1 METTNPKNLGAV
13 AVTQRTPANH
23 KPDSNK
29 ISWNYKFG
37 FDRSLLP
44 NPSKYYSEQGLK
56 LTGDG
61 EWRKALCPFHKET
74 RPSLGVRLES
84 GSFRCMACGASGG
97 DVLAFHMLRYGMG
110 FKEAAKSL
118 GAWRQS

>member
-1 METTNPKNLGAV
+1 MQTTNPKNLGAV
-13 AVTQRTPANH
+13 ALTQRAPANH

-29 ISWNYKFG
+29 ISWNYKYG
-37 FDRSLLP
+37 FDRNLLP

-61 EWRKALCPFHKET
+61 EWRKALCPFHKDT

-97 DVLAFHMLRYGMG
+97 DVLAFHILRYGMG
-110 FKEAAKSL
+110 FMEAAKSL

>member
-1 METTNPKNLGAV
+1 MQTTNPKNLGAV
-13 AVTQRTPANH
+13 ALTQRAPANH

-29 ISWNYKFG
+29 ISWNYKYG
-37 FDRSLLP
+37 FDRNLLP
-44 NPSKYYSEQGLK
+44 NPIKYYSEQGLK

-61 EWRKALCPFHKET
+61 EWRKALCPFHKDT

-110 FKEAAKSL
+110 FMEAAKSL
-118 GAWRQS
+118 GAWRRS

>member
-13 AVTQRTPANH
+13 AVTQLTPTNH
-23 KPDSNK
+23 TSNSNK
-29 ISWNYKFG
+29 TYRNNKSC
-37 FDRSLLP
+37 FDRNLLP

-61 EWRKALCPFHKET
+61 EWRKALCPFHKDT

-110 FKEAAKSL
+110 FMEAAKSL

>member
-1 METTNPKNLGAV
+1 MQTTNPKNLGAV
-13 AVTQRTPANH
+13 VVTQRTPTNH
-23 KPDSNK
+23 TSNHTK
-29 ISWNYKFG
+29 IHKDYKYD
-37 FDRSLLP
+37 FDRNLLP

>member
-1 METTNPKNLGAV
+1 MQTTNPKNLGAV
-13 AVTQRTPANH
+13 ALTQRAPANH

-29 ISWNYKFG
+29 ISWNYKYG
-37 FDRSLLP
+37 FDRNLLP
-44 NPSKYYSEQGLK
+44 NPIKYYSEQGLK

>member
-1 METTNPKNLGAV
+1 METTNPKNWGAG

-56 LTGDG
+56 LTGGG
-61 EWRKALCPFHKET
+61 EWKQALCPFHKET

-110 FKEAAKSL
+110 FMEAAKSL

>member
-1 METTNPKNLGAV
+1 MQTTNPKNLGAV
-13 AVTQRTPANH
+13 ALTQRAPANH

-29 ISWNYKFG
+29 ISWNYKYG
-37 FDRSLLP
+37 FDRNLLP
-44 NPSKYYSEQGLK
+44 NPIKYYSEQGLK

-61 EWRKALCPFHKET
+61 EWRKALCPFHKDT

-97 DVLAFHMLRYGMG
+97 DVLAFHILRYGMG
-110 FKEAAKSL
+110 FMEAAKSL
-118 GAWRQS
+118 GAWRRS

>member
-1 METTNPKNLGAV
+1 MQTINLKNLAV
-13 AVTQRTPANH
+13 VVVTQRTAANH
-23 KPDSNK
+23 SPDSNK

-37 FDRSLLP
+37 FDRNLLP

-84 GSFRCMACGASGG
+84 GSFLVR
-97 DVLAFHMLRYGMG
+97 
-110 FKEAAKSL
+110 E
-118 GAWRQS
+118 

>member
-1 METTNPKNLGAV
+1 MQTTNPKNLGAV
-13 AVTQRTPANH
+13 ALTQRAPANH

-29 ISWNYKFG
+29 ISWNYKYG
-37 FDRSLLP
+37 FDRNLLP
-44 NPSKYYSEQGLK
+44 NPIKYYSEQGLK

-110 FKEAAKSL
+110 FMEAAKSL
-118 GAWRQS
+118 GAWRRS

>member
-1 METTNPKNLGAV
+1 MDTTNPKNLGAV
-13 AVTQRTPANH
+13 ALTQRAPANH

-37 FDRSLLP
+37 FDRNLLP

-56 LTGDG
+56 LTGG
-61 EWRKALCPFHKET
+61 GGWKQALCPFHKDSG
-74 RPSLGVRLES
+74 PSLRVHTDTGC
-84 GSFRCMACGASGG
+84 FRCMACGAKGG

>member
-1 METTNPKNLGAV
+1 MQTINLKNLAAG

-37 FDRSLLP
+37 FDRNLLP
-44 NPSKYYSEQGLK
+44 NPSKYYSDQGLK
-56 LTGDG
+56 LTGGG
-61 EWRKALCPFHKET
+61 EWKQALCPFHKET

-97 DVLAFHMLRYGMG
+97 DVLAFHILRYGMG
-110 FKEAAKSL
+110 FMEAAKSL

>member
-1 METTNPKNLGAV
+1 MDTTNPKNLGAV
-13 AVTQRTPANH
+13 ALTQRTAANH
-23 KPDSNK
+23 SPDSNK

-37 FDRSLLP
+37 FDRNLLP

-61 EWRKALCPFHKET
+61 EWRKALCPFHKDT

-110 FKEAAKSL
+110 FMEAAKSL
-118 GAWRQS
+118 GAWRRS

>member
-1 METTNPKNLGAV
+1 METTNPKNWGAG

-56 LTGDG
+56 LTGGG
-61 EWRKALCPFHKET
+61 EWKQALCPFHKET

-110 FKEAAKSL
+110 FMEAAKSL
-118 GAWRQS
+118 GAWRRS